1 MAQATKGGSVAARLE
16 GGWGAIGKRAGGF
29 ATTRVTHVAL
39 IPCHCPS
46 PVIANAPLPKLTAS
60 QKLRIASRLYATARK
75 VKLAGIRRR
84 HKDWPE
90 ERLMRELN
98 MRFFLLHD

>member
-1 MAQATKGGSVAARLE
+1 MRDMV
-16 GGWGAIGKRAGGF
+16 IP
-29 ATTRVTHVAL
+29 L
-39 IPCHCPS
+39 IRSYCPS
-46 PVIANAPLPKLTAS
+46 PVTPNAPLLKLTPS

-75 VKLAGIRRR
+75 VKLAGIRHR

-90 ERLMRELN
+90 ERLLRELN